1 MLWRIPADT
10 HEQRIDRWPRPITGL
25 TRNLIGMTNDQPSV
39 RGFAVSPTGC
49 SPAVQGKT
57 SGGKGAKG
65 GNSLQQS
72 DASDSSTISII
83 SMFTAAAGLRRW
95 PWRKPA
101 QTGGN
106 SLQKLCSRNCPH
118 FPCLTFGVHSKA
130 QH

>member
-1 MLWRIPADT
+1 MINHLSGVLLS
-10 HEQRIDRWPRPITGL
+10 HPRG
-25 TRNLIGMTNDQPSV
+25 
-39 RGFAVSPTGC
+39 
-49 SPAVQGKT
+49 AVQGKT

-83 SMFTAAAGLRRW
+83 SMFTAAAGLRRSAS
-95 PWRKPA
+95 RKPA

-130 QH
+130 QHRHRLRKLRKLPFLP